1 VPQAWEDWKTPVA
14 SVGKLL
20 PNQSIKVM
28 SGEGQELDTGG
39 TGELWVKGPNVFL
52 GYLNNPKETRD
63 ALTPDGYFKTGDV
76 GYRDVAGNFFITDRV
91 KEMIKY
97 KGFQIA
103 PAELE
108 GVVAAHPK
116 VADVAVIGLYIEDL
130 VSEVPRAYV
139 VPAQG
144 FEDCEGLEK
153 EIADWVEGKVANYK
167 RMRGGI
173 KLVKSVPKSASG
185 KILRRVMRISAQEE
199 EDTKAKL
206 VEKYK
211 VEGVGMQA

>member
-1 VPQAWEDWKTPVA
+1 
-14 SVGKLL
+14 
-20 PNQSIKVM
+20 M

>member
-1 VPQAWEDWKTPVA
+1 
-14 SVGKLL
+14 
-20 PNQSIKVM
+20 M

-76 GYRDVAGNFFITDRV
+76 GYRDVAGNFLITDRV

-116 VADVAVIGLYIEDL
+116 VADVAVIGLYIEGL

-153 EIADWVEGKVANYK
+153 EIADWVEGKVVNYK
-167 RMRGGI
+167 RMRGGV
-173 KLVKSVPKSASG
+173 KLVDNVPKSASG
-185 KILRRVMRISAQEE
+185 KILRRVMKISAQEE
-199 EDTKAKL
+199 EDTKGKL
-206 VEKYK
+206 VEKYG